1 MVFQSHGG
9 VSPKIIS
16 NHPVMVALGALA
28 PQSLSSKR
36 PFTAASTCQAIF
48 GWIPETLQALLP
60 AEKTMIKPENLDI
73 SELENQWFS
82 EIHGFN

>member
-36 PFTAASTCQAIF
+36 PFTAASTCRWKRF
-48 GWIPETLQALLP
+48 LVRYS
-60 AEKTMIKPENLDI
+60 KP
-73 SELENQWFS
+73 FS
-82 EIHGFN
+82 LRKKS